1 MSDPLGAEHPTPPV
15 GLVARWVAASSLG
28 ELPGLGG
35 VGLLAAGLVPAIQFL
50 SVSVVTPLAT
60 AAADA
65 LGWALGMP
73 LVFLGNPEP
82 RPPRV

>member
-50 SVSVVTPLAT
+50 SVSVSRHWRRLPPTLSDGHWECRWSFWGIRNLA
-60 AAADA
+60 
-65 LGWALGMP
+65 LHG
-73 LVFLGNPEP
+73 
-82 RPPRV
+82 